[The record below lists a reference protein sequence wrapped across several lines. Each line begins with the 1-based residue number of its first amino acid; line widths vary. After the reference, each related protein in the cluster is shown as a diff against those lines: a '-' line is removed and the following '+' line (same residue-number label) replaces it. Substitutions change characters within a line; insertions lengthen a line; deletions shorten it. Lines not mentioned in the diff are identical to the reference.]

1 MQKND
6 TLVILNENFK
16 KDGSEEN
23 IEGLTIM
30 ADGVIKQIFDKI
42 KSERNYEQY
51 NEVLRDIMF
60 EGINSIVRKD

>member
-30 ADGVIKQIFDKI
+30 VDGVIKQIFDKI